1 MGILNFEMETS
12 TLFTL
17 ASIYKLRAGSVCA
30 VFANRVKD
38 TFKVVGEKE
47 AAKTAVEAVKI
58 LQEWDELKERKGRK
72 RIYPTLLKEW
82 LQSRRK

>member
-1 MGILNFEMETS
+1 
-12 TLFTL
+12 
-17 ASIYKLRAGSVCA
+17 
-30 VFANRVKD
+30 
-38 TFKVVGEKE
+38 VVGERE
-47 AAKTAVEAVKI
+47 AAKTAVEAMKI